1 LSLKKFAPWLV
12 VIFLFGAF
20 LQQTWLVTFSVAV
33 AAVFLLAQVWKE
45 NALKGVNY
53 SRRWHYRRG
62 FPGETTTVRIVAE
75 NDKFLP
81 LSWLRAADRWPDSVG
96 PTLSQD
102 APDRAKRI
110 ANRGQLLNLY
120 SFKWF
125 EKITR
130 AVEIQFRKRG
140 VYPVGPVQLES
151 GDIFGIAEGSKTLE
165 NREFLTVFPEVLPFE
180 SLKLPTEDPFGYQA
194 SRKRLFEDPNLPV
207 GVRPYQPEDDFRR
220 VHWGATARTGA
231 LQVKIYQPVTSRVM
245 MVCLNVLTSKH
256 PWLGTN
262 QDLLERLVSLAA
274 TIACQGIDEN
284 YAVGLISNGCLTH
297 ADHPF
302 HIPPGRSPG
311 QLAILLEALASV
323 TPYST
328 APFEDYILNALPT
341 TAYGATLVVV
351 TGFVP
356 PALSET
362 LLLLKR
368 YRANTTL
375 ISLEETPPPNL
386 PGIRVVHL
394 PFEMVPAN
402 E

>member
-1 LSLKKFAPWLV
+1 MSLKKLAPWLIV
-12 VIFLFGAF
+12 LFLFGAF
-20 LQQTWLVTFSVAV
+20 LEYPWLVTFSVAV
-33 AAVFLLAQVWKE
+33 ATVLLLAQIWKQ
-45 NALKGVNY
+45 NALKGVRY
-53 SRRWHYRRG
+53 TRHWHYRRG
-62 FPGETTTVRIVAE
+62 FPGETTPVKIITE
-75 NDKFLP
+75 NNKFLP
-81 LSWLRAADRWPDSVG
+81 LSWLRAADRWPDAVG
-96 PTLSQD
+96 PTEPEEQ
-102 APDRAKRI
+102 PKRLF
-110 ANRGQLLNLY
+110 NRGQVLNLY

-130 AVEIQFRKRG
+130 TFEIRFRKRG
-140 VYPVGPVQLES
+140 VYPVGPVLLES
-151 GDIFGIAEGSKTLE
+151 GDMFGFYESTQTVE
-165 NREFLTVFPEVLPFE
+165 NREYLTVFPEILPFE

-194 SRKRLFEDPNLPV
+194 SRKRLFEDPNLPI

-231 LQVKIYQPVTSRVM
+231 LQVKIYQPVTSKVM
-245 MVCLNVLTSKH
+245 MICLNVLTSKR

-262 QDLLERLVSLAA
+262 QDLLEHLISLAA
-274 TIACQGIDEN
+274 TIAYQGVEER

-302 HIPPGRSPG
+302 QIAPGRSPD
-311 QLAILLEALASV
+311 QLGMLLEALASV

-328 APFEDYILNALPT
+328 APFEDYLLNSLSKT
-341 TAYGATLVVV
+341 VYGATLVIV
-351 TGFVP
+351 TGFVTP
-356 PALSET
+356 MLSET
-362 LLLLKR
+362 LLRLKR

-394 PFEMVPAN
+394 PFQTVPAH

>member
-1 LSLKKFAPWLV
+1 MSFKNFAPWLL

-20 LQQTWLVTFSVAV
+20 LQQTWLVTFSVALAV
-33 AAVFLLAQVWKE
+33 VFLLAQVWKE
-45 NALKGVNY
+45 HALKGVTY
-53 SRRWHYRRG
+53 TRRWHYRRG
-62 FPGETTTVRIVAE
+62 FPGETTTVRIVAA
-75 NDKFLP
+75 NNKFLP
-81 LSWLRAADRWPDSVG
+81 LSWLRAVDRWPDTVG
-96 PTLSQD
+96 PSLPPHAS
-102 APDRAKRI
+102 DRARRI
-110 ANRGQLLNLY
+110 ANHGQLINLF

-130 AVEIQFRKRG
+130 PVEIQFRKRG
-140 VYPVGPVQLES
+140 VYPLGPVRLES

-165 NREFLTVFPEVLPFE
+165 NREFLTVFPEILPFK

-194 SRKRLFEDPNLPV
+194 SRKRLFEDPNLPI

-220 VHWGATARTGA
+220 VHWGATARTGD
-231 LQVKIYQPVTSRVM
+231 LQVKIYQPVTSRLM
-245 MVCLNVLTSKH
+245 MVCLNVLTSKR

-274 TIACQGIDEN
+274 TIAYQGIEDN

-302 HIPPGRSPG
+302 HISPGRSPG

-323 TPYST
+323 TAYTT
-328 APFEDYILNALPT
+328 APFEDYILNALPA

-351 TGFVP
+351 TGFVTP
-356 PALSET
+356 ELSQT
-362 LLLLKR
+362 LLRLKR

-375 ISLEETPPPNL
+375 ISLEETPPPDL

-394 PFEMVPAN
+394 PFEKGASN